1 MTQPIRLLIAD
12 DHGVL
17 RAGLRAL
24 LDAESDMDVI
34 AEAAS
39 GTDALH
45 LATEHQPDVALL
57 DLTMPGTGGIDVTR
71 RLREQIPDLRI
82 LILTVHEDEMLLREA
97 MRAGAAG
104 YITKRAIESE
114 LINAVRTVHRGNH
127 YVHPTMTHA
136 LLHDLTPEPPAST
149 PTEALT
155 PRETEVLQLIA
166 LGHTNR
172 QAGEKLHISV
182 RTVETHRANIM
193 DKLNLRGR
201 VELVSYARDHGFLD
215 A

>member
-1 MTQPIRLLIAD
+1 MAQPIRLLIAD
-12 DHGVL
+12 DHGIL

-24 LDAESDMDVI
+24 LDSEPDMHVV

-39 GTDALH
+39 GEDALR
-45 LATEHQPDVALL
+45 LSVERQPDVALL
-57 DLTMPGTGGIDVTR
+57 DLTMPGVSGIDVAR
-71 RLREQIPDLRI
+71 RLREDLPELHI
-82 LILTVHEDEMLLREA
+82 LILTVHEDETLLREA
-97 MRAGAAG
+97 IRAGAAG

-114 LINAVRTVHRGNH
+114 LINAVRTVHRGNR

-136 LLHDLTPEPPAST
+136 LLRDLTPEPPPT
-149 PTEALT
+149 PPAEDLT
-155 PRETEVLQLIA
+155 PRETEVLRLIA

-172 QAGEKLHISV
+172 QAGEILHISV

-201 VELVSYARDHGFLD
+201 VELVGYARDHGLLD
-215 A
+215 